1 MGQLKEHERAR
12 VGFEQKGFYELVDF
26 LPCFGMRSVC
36 LGEIFGCGH
45 EDFTD
50 LSPEV
55 FIDFF
60 SLVFENRNR
69 NASVSNFIG

>member
-50 LSPEV
+50 LIPNVIQVFNTEV
-55 FIDFF
+55 F
-60 SLVFENRNR
+60 FEN
-69 NASVSNFIG
+69 